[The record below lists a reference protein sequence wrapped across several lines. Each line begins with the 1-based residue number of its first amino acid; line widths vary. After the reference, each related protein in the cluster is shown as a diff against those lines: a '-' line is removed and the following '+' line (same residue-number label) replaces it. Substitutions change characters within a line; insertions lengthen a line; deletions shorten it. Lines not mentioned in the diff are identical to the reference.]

1 MPQDLLEF
9 ALAEVLRRLPDA
21 DLRPGSHLRTL
32 VEAAVRSGQPI
43 NLPSPPRRLI
53 NGGQYNPPYIPLQ
66 VTTYD
71 ELMGRPR
78 TPAEER
84 RAGQVS
90 AFGHIYGTTE
100 ADIRSQPRRGTMR
113 ETFERLYRSLFRQEQ
128 ELLEYPAADQTFT
141 REPLPPLRSPLQQR
155 LADSIRAEED
165 RAVFAALDAA
175 TAERAG
181 SGLTITNQMADGAA
195 PPFRQQDLNDLFRG
209 ALLPTPM
216 TAPPTTWTVEE
227 LPGQMAIN
235 PAALRVMMP
244 TFELASNPTIRLEE
258 VQTRRFDILEP
269 SEDQVRNP
277 RAEELWRQAFLGS
290 HPFGEGSTP
299 PRGSVMNPCGE
310 IPLAPREMTRAEMEE
325 IALIVRRSAWER
337 LLRDPDY

>member
-43 NLPSPPRRLI
+43 NLPSQPRRLV

-66 VTTYD
+66 VTTFD
-71 ELMGRPR
+71 DLMGRHPYR
-78 TPAEER
+78 TPATGAQELPPPR
-84 RAGQVS
+84 
-90 AFGHIYGTTE
+90 
-100 ADIRSQPRRGTMR
+100 RRGTMR
-113 ETFERLYRSLFRQEQ
+113 ETFERLYRGVFQQEQ
-128 ELLEYPAADQTFT
+128 ELMEYPAAGQTFT
-141 REPLPPLRSPLQQR
+141 RQPLQPPSRYEQQ
-155 LADSIRAEED
+155 LAEQVRAEED
-165 RAVFAALDAA
+165 RAIFAALDAA

-195 PPFRQQDLNDLFRG
+195 PPFTQQDLNDLFRG
-209 ALLPTPM
+209 PLLPQPM
-216 TAPPTTWTVEE
+216 TAPSPESWTVEE
-227 LPGQMAIN
+227 LPGRMAIN

-244 TFELASNPTIRLEE
+244 TFELASNPTINLEE
-258 VQTRRFDILEP
+258 VRARRFDVLEP
-269 SEDQVRNP
+269 AAITQMP
-277 RAEELWRQAFLGS
+277 AQEELWRRAFLGTN
-290 HPFGEGSTP
+290 PFAEPGLFPAQLGMLSAQEFGATQ
-299 PRGSVMNPCGE
+299 NPCGE

-337 LLRDPDY
+337 LLKDPDY